1 MNNLTTYPN
10 GCSVVSTYGDVL
22 PVRRIRLAGEREI
35 DYELLNRILILFN
48 EEKPHKQA
56 CMDIRKIASMVL
68 SNKSYTSSIIN
79 TCFNMN
85 FNRFVN
91 FYRVKD
97 ACYHIMSE
105 DNVPVTLLC
114 EDMGFRSFSAFSDA
128 FKRYTRGYTP
138 YRWQQNMAMAKIPA
152 EMKSELKTQEVG
164 YDKVDKEQV
173 F

>member
-1 MNNLTTYPN
+1 MNDLTTYPN

-35 DYELLNRILILFN
+35 DYELLNRILILFDRD
-48 EEKPHKQA
+48 KPHKQA

-79 TCFNMN
+79 TCFNIN
-85 FNRFVN
+85 FNRFMN

-114 EDMGFRSFSAFSDA
+114 EDMGFRSFSAFQ
-128 FKRYTRGYTP
+128 TRLNGTRAVIP
-138 YRWQQNMAMAKIPA
+138 HIDGNRIWPWQKFLP
-152 EMKSELKTQEVG
+152 K
-164 YDKVDKEQV
+164 
-173 F
+173 